1 MVLRK
6 CSGTCLVDTYN
17 RHMPKKPKLPKFT
30 LQAMQQ
36 VVDHYR
42 RFRLQP
48 VDCPECR
55 YLPMPDGLF
64 ELPEGF
70 EPMREGDG
78 LISQCEEHNKP
89 LYPWLTGANRK
100 IAANWLVK
108 RGNASPSGILT
119 IGAILEDWENALK
132 RKDCA

>member
-1 MVLRK
+1 
-6 CSGTCLVDTYN
+6 
-17 RHMPKKPKLPKFT
+17 MPKKSKLPKFT

-55 YLPMPDGLF
+55 YIYYSELPVVDEF
-64 ELPEGF
+64 ELPDGF
-70 EPMREGDG
+70 EHMRDQPA

-89 LYPWLTGANRK
+89 LYPWLTGANRN

-108 RGNASPSGILT
+108 RGNATPSGVFT
-119 IGAILEDWENALK
+119 VGAILEDWENALK